1 MGLEVG
7 GVPSDTEFL
16 VIGSGFGG
24 SVVAERLASA
34 GREVCVVERGK
45 SYPPGSFP
53 RTPTALSANF
63 WDPSEGLHGMFDMWS
78 FSGLEA
84 VVSSGLGGGSL
95 IYANVMLRKD
105 ESWFTQP
112 HPYRRGVEERWR
124 FSRAD
129 LEEDYDAVEAFLQV
143 QTLPNPAT
151 DPDLPDGFN
160 LRKAAAFR
168 AGVDN
173 VVPVEYAPL
182 AVRFRAAGDVPGIG
196 MPLPDDE
203 YPNIFGAPRRTC
215 RMTGECDI
223 GCNDGAKNSLDHT
236 YLSAAS
242 FHGASIHERT
252 EVRSIARRGDD
263 RFDVGVVVHQP
274 EAEGVR
280 TDTSRLEL
288 KTITASRVI
297 LSAGTLGS
305 TFLLL
310 RNRERLRLNNPALG
324 SRFCG
329 NGDLLGFILN
339 ASRFLDSTN
348 GPVITSY
355 ARYPDRSDTGSGED
369 LGMYLED
376 AGYPVFAAWLA
387 EVAKSASLGK
397 RLLGVS
403 AKRILARWTG
413 RRHTSLSGELSRI
426 LGHADLTAHSLPLL
440 GMGRDVPDG
449 TLYLRDG
456 LGGTVLDTTWT
467 TRTSMNYFDT
477 MVKRMRAIA
486 DVLDGDFVANPT
498 YLLRRVITVHP
509 LGGCPADTSKSPGV
523 VDRFGRVRSV
533 PGLRV
538 CDGSVFPGPVGANPS
553 LTIAAFAHRVASD
566 LLEEPAGAMAP
577 DAEEFVE
584 EP

>member
-24 SVVAERLASA
+24 SVVAERLAAA
-34 GREVCVVERGK
+34 GRDVCVVERGK

-53 RTPTALSANF
+53 RTPTALAANF
-63 WDPSEGLHGMFDMWS
+63 WDPSEGLHGMFDVWS
-78 FSGLEA
+78 FSGLES

-112 HPYRRGVEERWR
+112 HPYQPGVEETWT
-124 FSRAD
+124 FGRAD
-129 LEEDYDAVEAFLQV
+129 LEADYDAVEAFLQV
-143 QTLPNPAT
+143 QTLPNPTT
-151 DPDLPDGFN
+151 DSDLPDGFN
-160 LRKAAAFR
+160 LPKAAAFR

-173 VVPVEYAPL
+173 AVPVDYAPL
-182 AVRFRAAGDVPGIG
+182 AVRFRGAGNAPGIG
-196 MPLPDDE
+196 MPLSDDG
-203 YPNIFGAPRRTC
+203 YPNIFGAQRRTC

-242 FHGASIHERT
+242 FHDASIHERT
-252 EVRSIARRGDD
+252 EVRSIARRDD
-263 RFDVGVVVHQP
+263 GRFDVGVVVHVP

-280 TDTSRLEL
+280 ADTSRLEL
-288 KTITASRVI
+288 KTITAGRVI
-297 LSAGTLGS
+297 LSAGTFGS

-310 RNRERLRLNNPALG
+310 RNRDRLRLNNPALG

-339 ASRFLDSTN
+339 AGRYLDSTN

-355 ARYPDRSDTGSGED
+355 ARYPDRADTGSRD
-369 LGMYLED
+369 DFGMYVED

-387 EVAKSASLGK
+387 EVAASAGLGR
-397 RLLGVS
+397 RLVGAS
-403 AKRILARWTG
+403 AKRMWARWAG
-413 RRHTSLSGELSRI
+413 RRRSSLSGDLSRI
-426 LGHADLTAHSLPLL
+426 LGHADLTGHSLPLL
-440 GMGRDVPDG
+440 GMGRDIPDG

-456 LGGTVLDTTWT
+456 LGGSVLDTTWT

-477 MVKRMRAIA
+477 MVNRMRAIA

-523 VDRFGRVRSV
+523 VDSFGRVRSV

-553 LTIAAFAHRVASD
+553 LTIAAFAHRVAGD
-566 LLEEPAGAMAP
+566 LLEESPGAAAP
-577 DAEEFVE
+577 DAEEFVGAS
-584 EP
+584 